1 MMARVLA
8 VAWLAALTIGC
19 TSTDLLLPGQI
30 KALPDESETR
40 EAILAGIQRRSWIF
54 VDESPGSIRARI
66 DVRRH
71 TAEAWI
77 DYDSS
82 SIRFR
87 YAGSHNLDCR
97 PSGDGCRSIHNSY
110 NRWTRN
116 LAIAIAEEVAER
128 RAGEARPERRAS
140 E

>member
-1 MMARVLA
+1 MKSREWTIGLI
-8 VAWLAALTIGC
+8 LAAALGC

-30 KALPDESETR
+30 KALPDVTDTR
-40 EAILAGIQRRSWIF
+40 EAILAGIQRRSWIL
-54 VDESPGSIRARI
+54 VDETPGSIRARI

-77 DYDSS
+77 DYDAS

-87 YAGSHNLDCR
+87 YGGSQGLDCR
-97 PSGDGCRSIHNSY
+97 RSGDDCSSIHNSY

-116 LAIAIAEEVAER
+116 LAIAIAEEVSER
-128 RAGEARPERRAS
+128 RMGGLQPERRAS